1 MISNSRHRPLTDTV
15 VVFWILALF
24 AITALGAFPLFF
36 YRLDLSKLTFSTPI
50 PVVVGIGIEVT
61 AYAPTLAALLIVV
74 LVPGSGGIGRLM
86 RPVVGLMPTSIVS
99 AAGLTTEPA
108 VSVPTFAAQKFAEV
122 PAPELDPP
130 VLNTGR
136 PSLVPSRGSGRGS

>member
-1 MISNSRHRPLTDTV
+1 MIASNRARPQTNTV
-15 VVFWILALF
+15 VVLWLVALF
-24 AITALGAFPLFF
+24 VITALGVLPLFF

-86 RPVVGLMPTSIVS
+86 RPVVRWRIDSYWYLLALLGP
-99 AAGLTTEPA
+99 
-108 VSVPTFAAQKFAEV
+108 SVLF
-122 PAPELDPP
+122 
-130 VLNTGR
+130 
-136 PSLVPSRGSGRGS
+136 LVGDVVRL